1 MSLNKQIVADA
12 YLDRCI
18 YAAITS
24 HTPKVIA
31 PKARAVGPSKRS
43 HPTPPGAVIGRGAC
57 LVYRSLTSP
66 IQKKLWI

>member
-24 HTPKVIA
+24 HTPKVVA
-31 PKARAVGPSKRS
+31 PKAGAVGPSKRS
-43 HPTPPGAVIGRGAC
+43 LPTPQGGQRRLGVDP
-57 LVYRSLTSP
+57 VYRSLTSR
-66 IQKKLWI
+66 I